1 MKQDQIWLKQLEL
14 SYPIVGQHLKMTRRY
29 LQRKADGSFFLFLL
43 GVPVLIWIYS
53 ITVELNKRLPEEK
66 RLDLRIFYA
75 TGGTAV
81 ILQLLLL
88 FRVIDPFQFSWLGEI
103 AMVLGLTTIG
113 FTAFLIT
120 RFEDYIEIQ
129 PTSGLLFF
137 IQLWIAPIGVFYL
150 QPLLNDYILYP
161 EINQVNEPNI
171 S

>member
-1 MKQDQIWLKQLEL
+1 
-14 SYPIVGQHLKMTRRY
+14 MTRRY
-29 LQRKADGSFFLFLL
+29 LQRTADGNFFLFLL
-43 GVPVLIWIYS
+43 GVPILIWIYS
-53 ITVELNKRLPEEK
+53 ITVELNKRLPLEK

-75 TGGTAV
+75 MGGTGL
-81 ILQLLLL
+81 ILQLLFQPLLL
-88 FRVIDPFQFSWLGEI
+88 FSSIDPFQFSWLAEI
-103 AMVLGLTTIG
+103 AMLLGLTTLG

-137 IQLWIAPIGVFYL
+137 VQLWIAPIGVFYL

-161 EINQVNEPNI
+161 EISQVNGQDN